1 MYVLDRVANERNARH
16 LRFLVVSSMRK
27 DKHRSHSFSTLFA
40 VHRVALKERG
50 EEESIKL
57 FRVYDTVFSKKNRR
71 HGN

>member
-16 LRFLVVSSMRK
+16 LRFLVVSSTRK
-27 DKHRSHSFSTLFA
+27 DKHRCFSTLFA

-50 EEESIKL
+50 KEESIKL

-71 HGN
+71 HGD